1 MINNSIKNKLIIY
14 KWSIYIANI
23 HYIDSN
29 KWKPRPIIV
38 LYIIGNNAI
47 IIPLTT
53 KIEKEHWSD
62 VKFLLNKKENRAKLN
77 NIQRIHINK
86 IIKPALEYNENSYK
100 YARLSEDLRKE
111 IEEKFKKLFFTEN
124 NINLIN
130 DNNVDNYLIEKY
142 SI

>member
-1 MINNSIKNKLIIY
+1 MSNNVKNKLEIR
-14 KWSIYIANI
+14 KWNIYIANI
-23 HYIDSN
+23 YYIDIN
-29 KWKPRPIIV
+29 KWKQRPVIV

-86 IIKPALEYNENSYK
+86 IKRPALEYNKNSYK
-100 YARLSEDLRKE
+100 YARLSKDLRKE
-111 IEEKFKKLFFTEN
+111 IEEKFKKLFFNES

-130 DNNVDNYLIEKY
+130 DNNVDTYLIEKY

>member
-1 MINNSIKNKLIIY
+1 M
-14 KWSIYIANI
+14 
-23 HYIDSN
+23 
-29 KWKPRPIIV
+29 
-38 LYIIGNNAI
+38 
-47 IIPLTT
+47 TT

>member
-1 MINNSIKNKLIIY
+1 MNNNVKNKLKIRE
-14 KWSIYIANI
+14 WNIYIANI
-23 HYIDSN
+23 YYIDSN
-29 KWKPRPIIV
+29 EWKQRPVIV
-38 LYIIGNNAI
+38 LYIIGNSAT

-53 KIEKEHWSD
+53 KMEKEHWSD

-77 NIQRIHINK
+77 NIQRIHINNIK
-86 IIKPALEYNENSYK
+86 KPALEYNENSYK

-111 IEEKFKKLFFTEN
+111 IEEKFKKLFFPKN

-130 DNNVDNYLIEKY
+130 DNNVDTYLIEKY